1 MGIPSALSFGIYH
14 SDHHNYLG
22 EENKDPDLP
31 TRWEVNHCESKFAK
45 FMFFTLLSIIY
56 ALRPF
61 ILMHKKMTLDEL
73 INFVVIICTDL
84 LIYKFWGGGAL
95 AYVLIAGAI
104 SIGAHPAAIHVIA
117 EHH

>member
-1 MGIPSALSFGIYH
+1 MGIPSAIGFGIYH
-14 SDHHNYLG
+14 ADHHNYLG
-22 EENKDPDLP
+22 EVDKDPDLP
-31 TRWEVNHCESKFAK
+31 TRFEVGIFKNHVMKLI
-45 FMFFTLLSIIY
+45 FFLLLSPIY

-61 ILMHKKMTLDEL
+61 ILMHKKMTIAEVV
-73 INFVVIICTDL
+73 NFVVIICTDL

-95 AYVLIAGAI
+95 AYVLIGGFL